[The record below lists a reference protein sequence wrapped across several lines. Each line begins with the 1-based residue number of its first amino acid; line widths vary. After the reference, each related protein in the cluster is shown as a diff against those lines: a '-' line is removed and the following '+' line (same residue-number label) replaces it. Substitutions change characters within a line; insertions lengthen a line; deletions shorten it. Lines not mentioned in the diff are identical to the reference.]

1 LLTALRIPDV
11 TMTPSYDPTPVM
23 TYHLQ
28 IASGETPV
36 GVLAR
41 LADDVMDE
49 YDLRE
54 PVFFAELD
62 WSTLVGLAAPYLERR
77 YAPVSRFPVVDR
89 DIAVVVPRRQPI
101 GPMLDLIR
109 EAGRP
114 LLRHVGV
121 FDLYQGEHIDA
132 GTKSVAFSLRF
143 GADRTLTDQEVDERV
158 AAILNRLRQETGA
171 TLRQ

>member
-1 LLTALRIPDV
+1 
-11 TMTPSYDPTPVM
+11 
-23 TYHLQ
+23 
-28 IASGETPV
+28 
-36 GVLAR
+36 
-41 LADDVMDE
+41 MDE

-101 GPMLDLIR
+101 GPMMNLIR

-132 GTKSVAFSLRF
+132 DKKSVAFSLRF